1 MNHQDWLVERR
12 QLIERIK
19 ELEAENAK
27 LRKRLGE
34 DIVPVEQKPTI
45 KFLIYYNFSFLHT
58 RIEYLLHYKKKTIF
72 ASDMHSNRYINL
84 KKYRLILAF
93 IMVVVQHVGAQD
105 YFSSASDHARLYVG
119 AVEPQYQMTLWHDNP
134 YYHENANLYKGRVS
148 YHGVVYDDVQL
159 RFDQFRQCVVV
170 LHPQEK
176 VMCLPEQT
184 FIDWF
189 EMDGHRYVHD
199 PLDSTRFA
207 SLLCDGGL
215 NGVRLYHSVWKD
227 YGGERTFEGRKYL
240 KTLYAQELYTLITS
254 DGEMHHVRRAS
265 DVAKVFPD
273 QKRQIRQ
280 LAKRQHLSFSKSERE
295 RSLVKVVESI
305 QGSPIP
311 RPSLPSVAAGR
322 DPGRSQGGEPLQGDA
337 AGIRQ
342 TEPAIPETSI
352 ADTALIAGIPVL
364 DSDTMAVAATK
375 AKVYFVPGVKKARAS
390 IADDQE
396 LAEIV
401 VVGGRQSAV
410 NNMMVSSEKFKPEA
424 LKNIPSA
431 FGESDILKIVLTMPG
446 VTTVGEASS
455 GYNVR
460 GGATDQ
466 NLILLDGG
474 TVYNPSHLFGLFT
487 SFNSDVV
494 EDVELFK
501 ASIPVEYGGR
511 ISSVLKVTSKEANMQ
526 KFTGSASISA
536 LTSKA
541 NVEIPLV
548 KEHVSLL
555 LNGRMTYSDW
565 ILKQLPEESG
575 YKNGK
580 ANFQD
585 LGGVLTWKL
594 NSMHR
599 LKVYGYWSNDRFSFS
614 SQDKYGYQNRNV
626 SAEWRS
632 ILNERMTA
640 TLSAGLDHYDY
651 FNEDRNIPSMAGRL
665 SFGIDQLWGRLH
677 FRQRLSEKQALSYG
691 LSMQQYNVQAGKYE
705 PVGEESCI
713 TTDQIQKE
721 KALESAAYMDYERSL
736 TEKLSVS
743 AGLRYSIFNALGPRD
758 VNHYGDGELPAEG
771 NLLETRRET
780 GVIKTYHAPELRLSA
795 RYALRENLSIKAGFN
810 TMHQYIH
817 KVSNTSIMSPT
828 DIWKLSDPNIKP
840 QNGWQ
845 VAAGIYHE
853 TAGKKY
859 EFSAEAYYKH
869 VSDYLNYR
877 SSAVLLMNHHLE
889 TDVIS
894 TKGRAYG
901 IELQAKKPFGKL
913 NGWISYTFSRSL
925 LRQDDKRV
933 AMPLNDGDW
942 YSSEY
947 DRPHEVKAVLNYK
960 FTERYSFS
968 SNFNYATG
976 RPTTLPAGKY
986 FDSHVWR
993 YMPYYTDRN
1002 TYRIPD
1008 YMRLDLAFNI
1018 EPTHKLTSF
1027 LHTSFSIGVYN
1038 ALARKN
1044 AYNVYYV
1051 TEGEEIKGY
1060 KLSVFGTAIPYV
1072 SLNIRFN

>member
-1 MNHQDWLVERR
+1 M
-12 QLIERIK
+12 
-19 ELEAENAK
+19 A
-27 LRKRLGE
+27 
-34 DIVPVEQKPTI
+34 
-45 KFLIYYNFSFLHT
+45 
-58 RIEYLLHYKKKTIF
+58 
-72 ASDMHSNRYINL
+72 
-84 KKYRLILAF
+84 
-93 IMVVVQHVGAQD
+93 VVQYAGAQE
-105 YFSSASDHARLYVG
+105 YFRSASDYARLYVG
-119 AVEPQYQMTLWHDNP
+119 PIEPQYQVSLWHDIP
-134 YYHENANLYKGRVS
+134 YYKGNTNVYQGRIS
-148 YHGVVYDDVQL
+148 YHGVVYDEVQL
-159 RFDQFRQCVVV
+159 RFDQLEQRVAV
-170 LHPQEK
+170 LTPVK
-176 VMCLPEQT
+176 GVFCLPEQAC
-184 FIDWF
+184 IDWF

-199 PLDSTRFA
+199 PEDGSRFA
-207 SLLCDGGL
+207 ALLCDGSG
-215 NGVRLYHSVWKD
+215 NGVRLYHSVWKV
-227 YGGERTFEGRKYL
+227 YSGENSFGGKKYVKVL
-240 KTLYAQELYTLITS
+240 STNEYYSLQTA
-254 DGEMHHVRRAS
+254 DGAVHHVKNAR
-265 DVAKVFPD
+265 DVARIFPE
-273 QKRQIRQ
+273 QKGQIKQ
-280 LAKRQHLSFSKSERE
+280 MAKQRHLSFSKKERE
-295 RSLVKVVESI
+295 QSLVKVVEGVS
-305 QGSPIP
+305 GAKLFTVD
-311 RPSLPSVAAGR
+311 SLRFTDDYSAAEDGLASKSTVNR
-322 DPGRSQGGEPLQGDA
+322 KLSTVNYPKDS
-337 AGIRQ
+337 
-342 TEPAIPETSI
+342 
-352 ADTALIAGIPVL
+352 LIAGIPVL
-364 DSDTMAVAATK
+364 DSDTLSTTGSAKT
-375 AKVYFVPGVKKARAS
+375 KVYIVPGGQKARAS
-390 IADDQE
+390 VADDQE

-410 NNMMVSSEKFKPEA
+410 RSTTMGSEKFKPQL

-431 FGESDILKIVLTMPG
+431 FGESDIMKVVLTLPG

-466 NLILLDGG
+466 NLILFNGG

-487 SFNSDVV
+487 SFNSDAV

-501 ASIPVEYGGR
+501 SSIPVEYGGR

-526 KFTGSASISA
+526 KLTGSASIGA

-541 NVEIPLV
+541 NVEVPIV
-548 KEHVSLL
+548 KDHVSLL
-555 LNGRMTYSDW
+555 LNGRTTYSDW
-565 ILKQLPEESG
+565 MLKQLPEDSG
-575 YKNGK
+575 YKNGS
-580 ANFQD
+580 ANFYD
-585 LGGVLTWKL
+585 FSGVLTWKL
-594 NSMHR
+594 NSLHR
-599 LKVYGYWSNDRFSFS
+599 LKIYGYWSHDKFSFS
-614 SQDKYGYQNRNV
+614 SQDKYGYENRNF

-632 ILNERMTA
+632 LLNERVTLTA
-640 TLSAGLDHYDY
+640 SAGLDHYDY
-651 FNEDRNIPSMAGRL
+651 FNEDRNTPSMAARL
-665 SFGIDQLWGRLH
+665 SFGIDQIWGKLH
-677 FRQRLSEKQALSYG
+677 VRQRLSEKQVLSYG
-691 LSMQQYNVQAGKYE
+691 LSVQHYNVQGGTYE
-705 PVGEESCI
+705 PIGEESCI
-713 TTDQIQKE
+713 TTDQLQRE
-721 KALESAAYMDYERSL
+721 KALESAAFIDYEHSF

-743 AGLRYSIFNALGPRD
+743 AGLRYSMFNALGPRD
-758 VNHYGDGELPAEG
+758 VNFYHDGELPTEET
-771 NLLETRRET
+771 LLETRRET
-780 GVIKTYHAPELRLSA
+780 GIIKTYHAPEIRLSA
-795 RYALRENLSIKAGFN
+795 RYALMENLSLKAGFN

-828 DIWKLSDPNIKP
+828 DIWKLSDLNIKP

-859 EFSAEAYYKH
+859 EFSAEVYYKH
-869 VSDYLNYR
+869 IGDYLNYR

-901 IELQAKKPFGKL
+901 VELQVKKPVGTL
-913 NGWISYTFSRSL
+913 NGWVSYTYSRSQ
-925 LRQDDKRV
+925 LRQDDERV
-933 AMPLNDGDW
+933 AEPLNNGEW
-942 YSSEY
+942 YPSEY
-947 DRPHEVKAVLNYK
+947 DRPHEVKAVLNLK

-986 FDSHVWR
+986 YDSYNQK

>member
-1 MNHQDWLVERR
+1 MM
-12 QLIERIK
+12 
-19 ELEAENAK
+19 A
-27 LRKRLGE
+27 
-34 DIVPVEQKPTI
+34 
-45 KFLIYYNFSFLHT
+45 
-58 RIEYLLHYKKKTIF
+58 
-72 ASDMHSNRYINL
+72 
-84 KKYRLILAF
+84 
-93 IMVVVQHVGAQD
+93 VVQYAGAQD
-105 YFSSASDHARLYVG
+105 YFRSASDYARLYVG
-119 AVEPQYQMTLWHDNP
+119 PIEPQYQVSLWHDIP
-134 YYHENANLYKGRVS
+134 YYKGNTNVYQGRIC
-148 YHGVVYDDVQL
+148 YHGVVYDEVQL
-159 RFDQFRQCVVV
+159 RFDQLEQRVAV
-170 LHPQEK
+170 LTPVK
-176 VMCLPEQT
+176 GVFCLPEQAC
-184 FIDWF
+184 IDWF

-199 PLDSTRFA
+199 PEDGSRFA
-207 SLLCDGGL
+207 ALLCDGSG
-215 NGVRLYHSVWKD
+215 NGVRLYHSVWKV
-227 YGGERTFEGRKYL
+227 YSGENSFGGKKYVKVL
-240 KTLYAQELYTLITS
+240 STNEYYSLQTA
-254 DGEMHHVRRAS
+254 DGAIHHVKNAR
-265 DVAKVFPD
+265 DVARIFPE
-273 QKRQIRQ
+273 QKGQIKQ
-280 LAKRQHLSFSKSERE
+280 MAKQRHLSFSKKERE
-295 RSLVKVVESI
+295 QSLVKVVEGVS
-305 QGSPIP
+305 GA
-311 RPSLPSVAAGR
+311 RLFTVDSLRFTDDYSAAEEGLASKSTVNR
-322 DPGRSQGGEPLQGDA
+322 KLSTVNYPTDS
-337 AGIRQ
+337 
-342 TEPAIPETSI
+342 
-352 ADTALIAGIPVL
+352 LIAGIPVL
-364 DSDTMAVAATK
+364 DSDTLSTTGSAKT
-375 AKVYFVPGVKKARAS
+375 KVYIVPGVQKARAS
-390 IADDQE
+390 VADDQE

-410 NNMMVSSEKFKPEA
+410 RSTTMGSEKFKPQL

-431 FGESDILKIVLTMPG
+431 FGESDIMKVVLTLPG

-466 NLILLDGG
+466 NLILFNGG

-487 SFNSDVV
+487 SFNSDAV

-501 ASIPVEYGGR
+501 SSIPVEYGGR

-526 KFTGSASISA
+526 KLTGSASIGA

-541 NVEIPLV
+541 NVEVPIV
-548 KEHVSLL
+548 KDHVSLL
-555 LNGRMTYSDW
+555 LNGRTTYSDW
-565 ILKQLPEESG
+565 MLKQLPEDSG
-575 YKNGK
+575 YKNGS
-580 ANFQD
+580 ANFYD
-585 LGGVLTWKL
+585 FSGVLTWKL
-594 NSMHR
+594 NSLHR
-599 LKVYGYWSNDRFSFS
+599 LKIYGYWSHDKFSFS
-614 SQDKYGYQNRNV
+614 SQDKYGYENRNF

-632 ILNERMTA
+632 LLNERVTLTA
-640 TLSAGLDHYDY
+640 SAGLDHYDY
-651 FNEDRNIPSMAGRL
+651 FNEDRNTPSMAARL
-665 SFGIDQLWGRLH
+665 SFGIDQIWGKLH
-677 FRQRLSEKQALSYG
+677 VRQRLSEKQVLSYG
-691 LSMQQYNVQAGKYE
+691 LSVQHYNVQGGTYE
-705 PVGEESCI
+705 PIGEESCI
-713 TTDQIQKE
+713 TTDQLQRE
-721 KALESAAYMDYERSL
+721 KALESAAFIDYEHSF

-743 AGLRYSIFNALGPRD
+743 AGLRYSMFNALGPRD
-758 VNHYGDGELPAEG
+758 VNFYHDGELPTEET
-771 NLLETRRET
+771 LLETRRET
-780 GVIKTYHAPELRLSA
+780 GIIKTYHAPEIRLSA
-795 RYALRENLSIKAGFN
+795 RYALMENLSLKAGFN

-828 DIWKLSDPNIKP
+828 DIWKLSDLNIKP

-859 EFSAEAYYKH
+859 EFSAEVYYKH
-869 VSDYLNYR
+869 IGDYLNYR

-901 IELQAKKPFGKL
+901 VELQVKKPVGTL
-913 NGWISYTFSRSL
+913 NGWVSYTYSRSQ
-925 LRQDDKRV
+925 LRQDDERV
-933 AMPLNDGDW
+933 AEPLNNGEW
-942 YSSEY
+942 YPSEY
-947 DRPHEVKAVLNYK
+947 DRPHEVKAVLNLK

-986 FDSHVWR
+986 YDSYNQK

>member
-1 MNHQDWLVERR
+1 VKKYLLVFACMM
-12 QLIERIK
+12 L
-19 ELEAENAK
+19 
-27 LRKRLGE
+27 
-34 DIVPVEQKPTI
+34 VVQKTGAQ
-45 KFLIYYNFSFLHT
+45 
-58 RIEYLLHYKKKTIF
+58 EYLNPAETPTRSL
-72 ASDMHSNRYINL
+72 
-84 KKYRLILAF
+84 
-93 IMVVVQHVGAQD
+93 
-105 YFSSASDHARLYVG
+105 SSASDFARLYVG
-119 AVEPQYQMTLWHDNP
+119 AVEPQYQIWLWHDNP
-134 YYHENANLYKGRVS
+134 YYKGNMDMYNGRIS
-148 YHGVVYDDVQL
+148 YYGVIYDHVQL
-159 RFDQFRQCVVV
+159 RFDQLKQRVVV
-170 LHPQEK
+170 LSP
-176 VMCLPEQT
+176 VGNYLCLPEQEH
-184 FIDWF
+184 IDWF

-199 PLDSTRFA
+199 PEDSLRYA
-207 SLLCDGGL
+207 ALLYDGRSN
-215 NGVRLYHSVWKD
+215 NGIRLYHNVWKIFN
-227 YGGERTFEGRKYL
+227 GERVFEGRKYQ
-240 KTLYAQELYTLITS
+240 KTLYTEEHYTLMMP
-254 DGEMHHVRRAS
+254 DGKMHYVKRAS
-265 DVAKVFPD
+265 DVAKLFPE
-273 QKRQIRQ
+273 QKKQIKQ
-280 LAKRQHLSFSKSERE
+280 FAKKNRLSFSKYERE
-295 RSLVKVVESI
+295 ESLVKVVESI
-305 QGSPIP
+305 SGSPLSWKAENGKKKESAP
-311 RPSLPSVAAGR
+311 ATNNA
-322 DPGRSQGGEPLQGDA
+322 LQGNLV
-337 AGIRQ
+337 
-342 TEPAIPETSI
+342 PPSTSHLSQKTTN
-352 ADTALIAGIPVL
+352 DTTLITGIPVL
-364 DSDTMAVAATK
+364 DVDSIAMTVGSTRTK
-375 AKVYFVPGVKKARAS
+375 TYIVPGVKKAKVS

-401 VVGGRQSAV
+401 VVAGRQSAV
-410 NNMMVSSEKFKPEA
+410 KSTTMGSEKFKPQI

-431 FGESDILKIVLTMPG
+431 FGESDIMKIVLTLPG

-466 NLILLDGG
+466 NLILFNGG

-487 SFNSDVV
+487 SFNSDAV

-501 ASIPVEYGGR
+501 SSIPVEYGGR

-526 KFTGSASISA
+526 KFTGSASLGA

-541 NVEIPLV
+541 NLEIPIV
-548 KEHVSLL
+548 KDHVSLL
-555 LNGRMTYSDW
+555 LNGRTTYSDW
-565 ILKQLPEESG
+565 MLKHLPEKSG
-575 YKNGK
+575 YRNGT
-580 ANFQD
+580 ANFYD

-594 NSMHR
+594 NNMHR
-599 LKVYGYWSNDRFSFS
+599 FKIYGYWSKDKFSFS
-614 SQDKYGYQNRNV
+614 SMDNYGYQNRNI

-632 ILNERMTA
+632 ILNEKITA

-651 FNEDRNIPSMAGRL
+651 FNEDRNIPYEAARL
-665 SFGIDQLWGRLH
+665 SFGIDQIWGKLH
-677 FRQRLSEKQALSYG
+677 IRQRLSEKQVLNYG
-691 LSMQQYNVQAGKYE
+691 LSMQHYNVQAGKYE

-713 TTDQIQKE
+713 TTDQLQRE
-721 KALESAAYMDYERSL
+721 KALESAVYIDYEHSL

-743 AGLRYSIFNALGPRD
+743 AGLRYSMFNALGPRD
-758 VNHYGDGELPAEG
+758 VNLYNDGELPAE
-771 NLLETRRET
+771 NTLLETRHET

-795 RYALRENLSIKAGFN
+795 RYALQENLSLKAGFN

-828 DIWKLSDPNIKP
+828 DIWKLSDLNIKP

-845 VAAGIYHE
+845 AAAGIYYE
-853 TAGKKY
+853 TDSKDY
-859 EFSAEAYYKH
+859 EFSAEVYYKH
-869 VSDYLNYR
+869 INDYLNYR
-877 SSAVLLMNHHLE
+877 SSAILLMNPHLE

-901 IELQAKKPFGKL
+901 IELQAKKPLGKL
-913 NGWISYTFSRSL
+913 NGWVNYTFSRSM

-933 AMPLNDGDW
+933 AMPLNNGDW
-942 YSSEY
+942 YPAEY

-986 FDSHVWR
+986 YDSYNQK

-1002 TYRIPD
+1002 KYRIPD

-1044 AYNVYYV
+1044 AYSIYYV
-1051 TEGEEIKGY
+1051 TEGEDIKGY